1 MSPFKGFTFRP
12 RGREQIALFRAGR
25 VAGSM
30 DLIYWRPEAL
40 KRHRDAPL
48 FKEREEFLLHL
59 LRRGSDRDRVQCVGG
74 MLLRAIDAVGL
85 KTLRPLS
92 PKDVEYA
99 VQRIWG
105 QKAERATRFPGFHA
119 AYALRNHFTM
129 FLRFHGKLKT
139 RKLPRQ
145 PFAEELDSFSE
156 FNRRRNLLPTSVESD
171 RLKARS
177 FLQWYSLQSK
187 DLSNLSIRCIDR
199 FIAKKQADGWSSG
212 TLSSVIQALRAF
224 VRYGHSQGWC
234 PDIADGIK
242 APYHSRLG
250 VPPQGR
256 AWSEVTQVLEATNG
270 KDLTSARAKAA
281 LSLFA
286 CYGLRCSE
294 AARLLLS
301 DFDWKKHTVTMRRTK
316 RGCKQILPLPSEVR
330 QAVLNYIRMRPR
342 CSFRHLFVTVK
353 PPYRP
358 VGKSS
363 LYCLTSRRLKKLGV
377 NSGCLGPHSI
387 RHARVMQL
395 LRDGSTV
402 KEIGNFLGQRHP
414 ESPLFYAKFDVE
426 LLRSV
431 ADFKL
436 EGLI

>member
-1 MSPFKGFTFRP
+1 
-12 RGREQIALFRAGR
+12 
-25 VAGSM
+25 M

-48 FKEREEFLLHL
+48 LKEREEFLLQL

-74 MLLRAIDAVGL
+74 MLLRAIDALGL
-85 KTLRPLS
+85 KTLRPLT

-99 VQRIWG
+99 VQRIWEP
-105 QKAERATRFPGFHA
+105 KAERAARFPGFHA

-139 RKLPRQ
+139 PKPPHQ

-156 FNRRRNLLPTSVESD
+156 FNRRRNLLPSSVESD
-171 RLKARS
+171 RFKAHS

-256 AWSEVTQVLEATNG
+256 VWTEVIRLLEATKG
-270 KDLTSARAKAA
+270 QDLTSVRAKAA
-281 LSLFA
+281 LLLIAS
-286 CYGLRCSE
+286 YGLRCSE

-301 DFDWKKHTVTMRRTK
+301 DFDWKKQTVTIGEGPARTLSSPARR
-316 RGCKQILPLPSEVR
+316 
-330 QAVLNYIRMRPR
+330 
-342 CSFRHLFVTVK
+342 
-353 PPYRP
+353 
-358 VGKSS
+358 
-363 LYCLTSRRLKKLGV
+363 RRW
-377 NSGCLGPHSI
+377 
-387 RHARVMQL
+387 
-395 LRDGSTV
+395 
-402 KEIGNFLGQRHP
+402 
-414 ESPLFYAKFDVE
+414 
-426 LLRSV
+426 
-431 ADFKL
+431 
-436 EGLI
+436 